1 MIPILDSSVFFSD
14 FPVELPAY
22 TTHSVVAE
30 LIDLRSK
37 CRYEVFLAS
46 GLIVKQ
52 PDPGYLGRVHEAAGR
67 TGDASVLSTT
77 DFDLLSL
84 ALELGGTII
93 TDDFAVQNVAR
104 KLGITTM
111 PIHQRSARARVW
123 KFRCSG
129 CGRYYPKTGECPVC
143 GSLIKRKLK

>member
-1 MIPILDSSVFFSD
+1 MIPILDSSVFFSE

-22 TTHSVVAE
+22 TTHSVVEE

-46 GLIVKQ
+46 GLVVKQ
-52 PDPGYLGRVHEAAGR
+52 PDPEYLGQVKDAAGR
-67 TGDASVLSTT
+67 TGDASVLSIT

-104 KLGITTM
+104 KLKISTI
-111 PIHQRSARARVW
+111 PIHQRSARERVW

-129 CGRYYPKTGECPVC
+129 CGRYFPKIGECPVC

>member
-1 MIPILDSSVFFSD
+1 MISILDSSVFFSD
-14 FPVELPAY
+14 FPVEFPAY

-46 GLIVKQ
+46 GLIVRQ
-52 PDPGYLGRVHEAAGR
+52 PGQEFLGRTTEAAGQ
-67 TGDASVLSTT
+67 TGDVSVLSPA
-77 DFDLLSL
+77 DFDILSL
-84 ALELGGTII
+84 ALELNGTIV

-104 KLGITTM
+104 KLGISIL
-111 PIHQRSARARVW
+111 PIHQRSARARIW

-129 CGRYYPKTGECPVC
+129 CGRYFPKTGECPVC

>member
-1 MIPILDSSVFFSD
+1 MISILDSSVFFSD
-14 FPVELPAY
+14 FPPEFPAY

-37 CRYEVFLAS
+37 CRYEAFLVS
-46 GLIVKQ
+46 GLIVMQ
-52 PDPGYLGRVHEAAGR
+52 PGPEFSGRVQEAAAR
-67 TGDASVLSTT
+67 TGDASVLSIT
-77 DFDLLSL
+77 DFDLLML
-84 ALELGGTII
+84 ALELNGTII

-104 KLGITTM
+104 KLGIMTM

-129 CGRYYPKTGECPVC
+129 CGRYFPKTGECPVC

>member
-1 MIPILDSSVFFSD
+1 MISILDSSVFFSD
-14 FPVELPAY
+14 FPVEYPAY
-22 TTHSVVAE
+22 TTYSVVAE

-37 CRYEVFLAS
+37 CRYEVFLES
-46 GLIVKQ
+46 GLIVRQ
-52 PDPGYLGRVHEAAGR
+52 PGPEFLGRVNEAAGR
-67 TGDASVLSTT
+67 TGDVSVLSTT
-77 DFDLLSL
+77 DFELLSL
-84 ALELGGTII
+84 ALELNGTIV

-104 KLGITTM
+104 KLGISIM

-129 CGRYYPKTGECPVC
+129 CGRYFPKTGECPVC

>member
-1 MIPILDSSVFFSD
+1 MISILDSSVFFSD
-14 FPVELPAY
+14 FPVEFPAY

-46 GLIVKQ
+46 GLIVRQ
-52 PDPGYLGRVHEAAGR
+52 PGEEFIGLVNEAAGR
-67 TGDASVLSTT
+67 TGDASVLSPA

-84 ALELGGTII
+84 ALELNGTVV

-104 KLGITTM
+104 KLGISIL

-129 CGRYYPKTGECPVC
+129 CGRYFPKTGECPVC

>member
-1 MIPILDSSVFFSD
+1 MIYILDSSVFFSD
-14 FPVELPAY
+14 FPVEFPAY

-46 GLIVKQ
+46 GLIVRQ
-52 PDPGYLGRVHEAAGR
+52 PGQEFLGRVNEAAGR
-67 TGDASVLSTT
+67 TGDVSVLSPT

-84 ALELGGTII
+84 ALEFNGTIV

-104 KLGITTM
+104 KLGISIM
-111 PIHQRSARARVW
+111 PIHQRSARERVW

-129 CGRYYPKTGECPVC
+129 CGRYFPKTGECPVC

>member
-1 MIPILDSSVFFSD
+1 MISILDSSVFFSD
-14 FPVELPAY
+14 FPVEFPAY

-46 GLIVKQ
+46 GLVVRQ
-52 PDPGYLGRVHEAAGR
+52 PGQELLGRVNEAAGR
-67 TGDASVLSTT
+67 TGDVSVLSQT

-84 ALELGGTII
+84 ALELNGTIV

-104 KLGITTM
+104 KLSISIL

-129 CGRYYPKTGECPVC
+129 CGRYFPKTGECPVC